1 MEKPRESSVSGDTS
15 SLEGA
20 LSFEGTPSSEEAPSS
35 EGAPSPEGV
44 PSFEGALE
52 ELESIVERMEDGE
65 SSLEESLTLFERG
78 MDLTR
83 RCQKALDD
91 AEQRIR
97 TLADSDSPPVE
108 ADAAEGP
115 AADG

>member
-1 MEKPRESSVSGDTS
+1 MGKHEEPPASGDMTS
-15 SLEGA
+15 SGNA
-20 LSFEGTPSSEEAPSS
+20 
-35 EGAPSPEGV
+35 

-65 SSLEESLTLFERG
+65 SSLEESLKLFERG
-78 MDLTR
+78 MDLAH

-97 TLADSDSPPVE
+97 TLADSESL
-108 ADAAEGP
+108 P
-115 AADG
+115 AAAGSPAPDG

>member
-1 MEKPRESSVSGDTS
+1 MGKPRESSVSGD
-15 SLEGA
+15 A
-20 LSFEGTPSSEEAPSS
+20 
-35 EGAPSPEGV
+35 

-65 SSLEESLTLFERG
+65 SSLEDSLKLYERG
-78 MDLTR
+78 MSLTR

-97 TLADSDSPPVE
+97 TLADESPSVE
-108 ADAAEGP
+108 ADTAEDS

>member
-1 MEKPRESSVSGDTS
+1 MEKPRESFVSGDVS
-15 SLEGA
+15 SLG
-20 LSFEGTPSSEEAPSS
+20 EAPS
-35 EGAPSPEGV
+35 
-44 PSFEGALE
+44 FEDALE

-65 SSLEESLTLFERG
+65 SSLEDSLKLFERG
-78 MDLTR
+78 MNLTR

-97 TLADSDSPPVE
+97 TLADESPPVE
-108 ADAAEGP
+108 ADAAEGS